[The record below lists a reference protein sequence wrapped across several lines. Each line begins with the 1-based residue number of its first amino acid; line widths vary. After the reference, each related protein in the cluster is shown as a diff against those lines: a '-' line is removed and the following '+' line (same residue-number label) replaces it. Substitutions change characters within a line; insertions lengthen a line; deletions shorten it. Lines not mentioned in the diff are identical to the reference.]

1 MERLGPHIRLII
13 MERYLRQTI
22 LPGFGEE
29 GQRRLLSASALIVGL
44 GGLGAP
50 VASYLVSS
58 GVGRIGLCDNDIV
71 GLTNLQRQIL
81 YTEHDLGKPKT
92 RCARQRLSA
101 MSHDTVLDVIDG
113 GLTPD
118 NAAALI
124 AAYDI
129 VVDCTDNFA
138 TRRLI
143 DSECSRLGK
152 PWVHGCLDGLYGS
165 VTVFNHRRGKR
176 YADLYPDAG
185 ALADNRDRLIA
196 NLGPVPGI
204 VGSIQALEV
213 LKLLSGCG
221 ESLDG
226 RILVLELDKMNFST
240 IEF

>member
-1 MERLGPHIRLII
+1 

-22 LPGFGEE
+22 LPGFGTQ
-29 GQRRLLSASALIVGL
+29 GQQRLLASSALIVGL

-58 GVGRIGLCDNDIV
+58 GVGRIGLCDNDTV
-71 GLTNLQRQIL
+71 GITNLQRQIL

-92 RCARQRLSA
+92 LCAHRRLSA
-101 MSHDTVLDVIDG
+101 MSHDTVLDIIDD
-113 GLTPD
+113 GLTVD
-118 NAAALI
+118 NAATVI

-143 DSECSRLGK
+143 DSECRRLGK
-152 PWVHGCLDGLYGS
+152 PWVHGSIDGLYGC
-165 VTVFNHRRGKR
+165 VTVFNHRSGKR
-176 YADLYPDAG
+176 YADLYPDAETF
-185 ALADNRDRLIA
+185 ADNRDRIIA
-196 NLGPVPGI
+196 NLGPVPGVI
-204 VGSIQALEV
+204 GSIQALEA

-221 ESLDG
+221 DTLDG
-226 RILVLELDKMNFST
+226 RILVLDLDKMIFST